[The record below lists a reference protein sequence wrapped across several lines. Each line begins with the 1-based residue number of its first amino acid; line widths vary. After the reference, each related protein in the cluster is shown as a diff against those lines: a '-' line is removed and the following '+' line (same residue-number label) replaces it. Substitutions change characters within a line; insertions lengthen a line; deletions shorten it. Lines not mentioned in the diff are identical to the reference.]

1 MLMATH
7 RTDSPARTP
16 AVIAACCLTPFLLGV
31 GWNVGGTFAI
41 EHPVK
46 VEADTHSDLDNP

>member
-16 AVIAACCLTPFLLGV
+16 AVIAACCLTPLLLGLGV
-31 GWNVGGTFAI
+31 NVSGTYTI

-46 VEADTHSDLDNP
+46 AEVDTLSDLQSP